1 MFLSSTLFSI
11 LVTKR
16 QRLSCSLWFFLWR
29 TSNVIIKNQIISC
42 VQIYT
47 LPHLSLHSSSWS
59 FNKVSLEL
67 IRKLVIW
74 LIQSANGNRCNN
86 STSSA
91 KVDSLFFFFS
101 SFSSLFFF
109 CEKKIQD
116 ERIWWIRKY
125 KFKSLGPKV
134 TNRKSK
140 SVRDEKKILTF
151 FIEIP
156 TSIGSDH
163 TFCALSMDWY
173 SCIVNLIY
181 DSCHLCWR
189 MVYYCVSSFVNW
201 YKPFFN
207 HLFRMSTD
215 ML

>member
-91 KVDSLFFFFS
+91 KVDSLFFFLLFLPS
-101 SFSSLFFF
+101 SFFARKKYKMNEFGESENTSSSLLAQ
-109 CEKKIQD
+109 KSQI
-116 ERIWWIRKY
+116 ERVSWWEMKRKY
-125 KFKSLGPKV
+125 WL
-134 TNRKSK
+134 
-140 SVRDEKKILTF
+140 F